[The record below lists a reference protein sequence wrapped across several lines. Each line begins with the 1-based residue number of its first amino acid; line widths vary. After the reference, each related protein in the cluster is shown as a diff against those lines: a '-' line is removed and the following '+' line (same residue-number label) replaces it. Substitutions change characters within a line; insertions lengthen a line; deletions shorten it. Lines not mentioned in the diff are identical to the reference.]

1 VEHALQALDEGR
13 KDDAVSALNEARA
26 SVANSPAAA
35 RSGAAGALLK
45 EQESKL
51 RVYQESLDSTGADV
65 VRAKKAIQYENYRVQ
80 RKR

>member
-1 VEHALQALDEGR
+1 ML
-13 KDDAVSALNEARA
+13 KDAQA

-35 RSGAAGALLK
+35 RSGAAGAMLK

-51 RVYQESLDSTGADV
+51 RVYQEALETSGAEV
-65 VRAKKAIQYENYRVQ
+65 SRAKKSIQYENYRIQ